1 MSFTL
6 RFLATDPRELE
17 FSALSR
23 ALMAADGRFRLL
35 ANPRAMRTEAELR
48 YGQASLASLSLRP
61 AAASREL
68 FDEVVAQIREESP
81 GHEGEHVIRRIVGC
95 RWVLLVELLGSGIH
109 AEATLERLD
118 PLVSWVMSERMGML
132 WVEGE
137 GFYDASGPL
146 LPLGW

>member
-23 ALMAADGRFRLL
+23 ALQTVDGRYRLL
-35 ANPRAMRTEAELR
+35 ANPRAMRTEAEVR
-48 YGQASLASLSLRP
+48 YGQSALASLTLRR
-61 AAASREL
+61 AEDCREL
-68 FDEVVAQIREESP
+68 FDEVVAQVRDEAP
-81 GHEGEHVIRRIVGC
+81 GHEGEHVIRRIVGS
-95 RWVLLVELLGSGIH
+95 RWVLLMELLGSGIH

-118 PLVSWVMSERMGML
+118 PLVSWVMAERMGML